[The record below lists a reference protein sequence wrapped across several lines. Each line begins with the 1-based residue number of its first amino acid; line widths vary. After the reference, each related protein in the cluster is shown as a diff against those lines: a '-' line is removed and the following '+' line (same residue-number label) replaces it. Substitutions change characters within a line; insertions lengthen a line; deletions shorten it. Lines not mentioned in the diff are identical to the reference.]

1 VLDTRRQLVGLI
13 TRKDVMPETIAAR
26 IQLSESEW
34 EKVGDYARAC
44 SMVEATIRSEGADLA
59 ELTERSRVDQA
70 KERIAQRLKLAE
82 MYWRYRVVDEGKSPR
97 TEALAVLDGALELL
111 TRARADEVGSSGLRS
126 EEGQI
131 KFMQGVTRLIHNADR
146 EEDELI
152 RSLLQEALALHTA
165 LDEHERIGEVLNS
178 LGSLHQKGG
187 RLREAEE
194 VCRPAPTSL
203 PPG

>member
-1 VLDTRRQLVGLI
+1 
-13 TRKDVMPETIAAR
+13 M
-26 IQLSESEW
+26 
-34 EKVGDYARAC
+34 
-44 SMVEATIRSEGADLA
+44 
-59 ELTERSRVDQA
+59 
-70 KERIAQRLKLAE
+70 
-82 MYWRYRVVDEGKSPR
+82 
-97 TEALAVLDGALELL
+97 LDGALELL
-111 TRARADEVGSSGLRS
+111 VAARADHVGQLPWLQS

-194 VCRPAPTSL
+194 VCRPVPTSL